1 MSCEKESW
9 SEFIRKRRSIQARFG
24 RSWFKNI
31 SSGIP
36 WIDAVIIVV
45 LLLVVNNRLT
55 IMPGMVFDLPRAP
68 LRSGV
73 HNTYNGLTAVM
84 IPVVHDITSGD
95 ETLIFFDDERFSMK
109 DEDFAERLS
118 SKVRER
124 IHASSSHDLLL
135 LADRNIPHGDV
146 IRFVNVVREAGVNR
160 VNVGEKPE

>member
-1 MSCEKESW
+1 MSCKKESW
-9 SEFIRKRRSIQARFG
+9 SDFIRKHRSIQARFG

-36 WIDAVIIVV
+36 WIDSVIIIV

-55 IMPGMVFDLPRAP
+55 IVPGMVFDLPRAP
-68 LRSGV
+68 LRSGA

-84 IPVVHDITSGD
+84 IPVVHDVTSGG
-95 ETLIFFDDERFSMK
+95 ETLIFFDDERFSME

-118 SKVRER
+118 SKIRQR